1 MDFKQKTSMRPGLKS
16 FMRMS
21 GGKKKDPLSDIR
33 KINCASLPPWTTNT
47 LQNHLKRA
55 HYVAKMWKRADQA
68 HPTSRIN
75 PANYGWQ
82 LTENCFQPDW
92 FSGSSVPESLTAPL
106 SENTDSS
113 TDEEESDSFWS
124 EESEDSDEEEM

>member
-1 MDFKQKTSMRPGLKS
+1 
-16 FMRMS
+16 MS

-33 KINCASLPPWTTNT
+33 KNNCGSLPPCAKT

-68 HPTSRIN
+68 HPTSRTN
-75 PANYGWQ
+75 PANYGWK

-92 FSGSSVPESLTAPL
+92 FSGSSVPESVTAPL

-113 TDEEESDSFWS
+113 TNEEESDSFWS